1 MQAVQTG
8 LFGDEIVAVTGQAKL
23 YDSRAVFLEHDHS
36 VLVRT
41 DIRRGSHPKMVHLG
55 VAEFAGTDSGTA
67 GGKFADVRG
76 NFASGRPQTTAR
88 DGITLP
94 TSFQFKV

>member
-1 MQAVQTG
+1 MGGG
-8 LFGDEIVAVTGQAKL
+8 LALGSGVTTKL
-23 YDSRAVFLEHDHS
+23 KGRKVVKNPSNL

-67 GGKFADVRG
+67 GGKLADVRG

-88 DGITLP
+88 AGITLP